1 MIITQ
6 LMAAVLTM
14 GFDHMI
20 QNRYGGVGMLA
31 LLLIGAGI
39 KANNST
45 CSSLGAVLLVLL
57 MTQA

>member
-1 MIITQ
+1 MITAQ

-14 GFDHMI
+14 GFDHVI
-20 QNRYGGVGMLA
+20 QNRYGGVGVLA
-31 LLLIGAGI
+31 LLLIGTGV

-45 CSSLGAVLLVLL
+45 CSSIGAVLLVLL